1 MNFSTSPQCDTVYL
15 LPSVTDWSIITA
27 LASWQGGTDRR
38 RLSVIPPPDSTFS
51 HLLSVSLVSYS
62 IDRRT
67 DRGHLFNVYPM
78 NGSVFLLKRLD
89 RETTAWHNISV
100 VATELSKSSRVWDC
114 LHCSCDIL
122 IRVKLLEERQ
132 HSLPWINNK
141 NQTPECRTLN
151 GLIEGKTPKSAHLQ
165 INEHVALILM
175 ERENIQKKH
184 ITHYQTLNDELHV
197 IGWNKYSMP
206 KQSMTQYLVEKPLL
220 KSTAGR
226 YFM

>member
-1 MNFSTSPQCDTVYL
+1 MNVSTSPQCDTVYL

-122 IRVKLLEERQ
+122 IKSKTVRGEAAQSAMEGF
-132 HSLPWINNK
+132 NNK
-141 NQTPECRTLN
+141 NQTPCL
-151 GLIEGKTPKSAHLQ
+151 GSVFWVIVFSFVAEGRRFSLQ
-165 INEHVALILM
+165 ILWYLGPSVGPSILW
-175 ERENIQKKH
+175 H
-184 ITHYQTLNDELHV
+184 
-197 IGWNKYSMP
+197 
-206 KQSMTQYLVEKPLL
+206 
-220 KSTAGR
+220 
-226 YFM
+226 